1 MGASRDEQ
9 KEFHLLKPQ
18 DYFYLN
24 QVPLNAPPSLSPL
37 AHIHTTLSPR
47 TQVWFTLNSPIFNFF
62 IYKAVTSQNGKS
74 SWKHCVK
81 DLIKQ

>member
-9 KEFHLLKPQ
+9 EEFHLLKPQ

-24 QVPLNAPPSLSPL
+24 QVTLNAPPSLSPL

-47 TQVWFTLNSPIFNFF
+47 EHKW
-62 IYKAVTSQNGKS
+62 A
-74 SWKHCVK
+74 
-81 DLIKQ
+81 

>member
-9 KEFHLLKPQ
+9 EEFHLLKPQ

-37 AHIHTTLSPR
+37 ALIHTTLIPR
-47 TQVWFTLNSPIFNFF
+47 VRKCGSVWTRQYLIFF
-62 IYKAVTSQNGKS
+62 I
-74 SWKHCVK
+74 
-81 DLIKQ
+81 